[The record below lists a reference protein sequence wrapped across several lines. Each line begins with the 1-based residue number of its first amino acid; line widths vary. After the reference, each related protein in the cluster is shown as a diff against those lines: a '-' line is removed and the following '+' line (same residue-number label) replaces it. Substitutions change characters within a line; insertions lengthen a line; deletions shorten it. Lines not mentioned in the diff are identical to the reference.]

1 MSGASNGA
9 ASPPAA
15 IVLSPEDNVGVA
27 VRTIARGAEVT
38 GAEVAGAGVPLVASD
53 EIPTGHKVALR
64 PIAPGDKIVKF
75 GVPVGSATKA
85 IPAGAHVHMHNV
97 KSDYLTNREDHF
109 E

>member
-9 ASPPAA
+9 ASPPAV

-27 VRTIARGAEVT
+27 VRTIARGAAVT
-38 GAEVAGAGVPLVASD
+38 GAGAPLVASD

-75 GVPVGSATKA
+75 GVPVGSATKP

-97 KSDYLTNREDHF
+97 RSDYLTNREDHF